1 MRWDVSCVQTQD
13 LQVWFPVVLGLN
25 DFSLDELMNIAHSN
39 IRRYDFIIAPEAE
52 TKLRE
57 LIKSAS
63 RNKNFG
69 NARFVVT
76 LIENH
81 VIPNLCMRLDRIA
94 NIAPDSDLYFPPLS
108 QTTFRIFMQYL
119 LLMSRIESV

>member
-1 MRWDVSCVQTQD
+1 M
-13 LQVWFPVVLGLN
+13 
-25 DFSLDELMNIAHSN
+25 I
-39 IRRYDFIIAPEAE
+39 
-52 TKLRE
+52 
-57 LIKSAS
+57 S

-94 NIAPDSDLYFPPLS
+94 NIAPDSDLLSTIVANDIPDIYAISPLN
-108 QTTFRIFMQYL
+108 
-119 LLMSRIESV
+119 ESNRKCIGFGLS